1 MDDQALSLQQVAKL
15 LNMSY
20 GAVYNNRYRWGAF
33 QMEGSRVWRIYKSD
47 LEKNRK
53 KQNNVCRLEM
63 QVGDKEYKKCRSIK
77 NRMVSGGLISEHLAV
92 KELDTL
98 LKRLKKN

>member
-33 QMEGSRVWRIYKSD
+33 QMAGSRVWRIYKSD

-63 QVGDKEYKKCRSIK
+63 QVGDKEDKRCRSTK
-77 NRMVSGGLISEHLAV
+77 NQMVSGGLISGRRV
-92 KELDTL
+92 DKELDTL
-98 LKRLKKN
+98 LKRLKGN